1 MNLKVGVVQK
11 VILTGLVIGLAVTGM
26 QAAEKPGKVQII
38 KASGDVVAIRQSD
51 HKSAP
56 AKTGDIVQEGSTIKT
71 GKDST
76 AVLLFG
82 NGSAIT
88 VKPESSFS
96 VDVFQ
101 QDPFDAANT
110 NYKDLQAE
118 PSKSKTK
125 VTVSNGE
132 IVGDMR
138 KLNKGSSWDFNTPLG
153 VAGIRGT
160 KVYIKVTKDSNGKVT
175 VHVSAAE
182 GLVVVTTKSGQTYQV
197 AKGEEITLSYNEA
210 TPNDVTASTSKL
222 TPEQQAEIEQT
233 ADQSVELIPGQPFTP
248 PADTGLDAIGTGDQG
263 VGTVGTQIGGSGGGG
278 GNGGSNP
285 TPTPSPA
292 VSPNPGS

>member
-11 VILTGLVIGLAVTGM
+11 VILTGLAMGLAVTAM

-56 AKTGDIVQEGSTIKT
+56 AKTGDIVQEGSAIKT
-71 GKDST
+71 GKNST

-88 VKPESSFS
+88 VQPESTFA

-101 QDPFDAANT
+101 QDPFDPANT

-160 KVYIKVTKDSNGKVT
+160 KVYIKVSKDSNGKVT

-182 GLVVVTTKSGQTYQV
+182 GLVVVTSKTGETYRV
-197 AKGEEITLSYNEA
+197 GKGEEITLSFNEA

-233 ADQSVELIPGQPFTP
+233 ADQSVELIPGQPFVP
-248 PADTGLDAIGTGDQG
+248 PAETGLGAIGTGDQG
-263 VGTVGTQIGGSGGGG
+263 VGTVGTQIGGSGGGSG
-278 GNGGSNP
+278 GGASP
-285 TPTPSPA
+285 TPTPAPA

>member
-1 MNLKVGVVQK
+1 MNLKVGAVHR
-11 VILTGLVIGLAVTGM
+11 VILTGLAMGLAISGVR
-26 QAAEKPGKVQII
+26 AAEKPGKVQII
-38 KASGDVVAIRQSD
+38 KATGDVVAVRQSD

-71 GKDST
+71 GKNST

-88 VKPESSFS
+88 VQSESAFS
-96 VDVFQ
+96 VDMFQ
-101 QDPFDAANT
+101 QDPFDPANT

-125 VTVSNGE
+125 VTISSGE

-138 KLNKGSSWDFNTPLG
+138 KLNKGSSWEFNTPLG

-160 KVYIKVTKDSNGKVT
+160 KVFIKVTKDANGKVT
-175 VHVSAAE
+175 VHIAAAE
-182 GLVVVTTKSGQTYQV
+182 GLVVVTTKSGETLQV
-197 AKGEEITLSYNEA
+197 GKGEEITLSYNEA
-210 TPNDVTASTSKL
+210 NPNDVTSARSTL

-248 PADTGLDAIGTGDQG
+248 TADTGLESIGTGDQG

-278 GNGGSNP
+278 GNGGTNP